1 MTDWIDA
8 QFRDYVVPEVFGR
21 ATRSDRPVWIAV
33 GGAPGSGKTAA
44 QLHVR
49 ALNPGVSL
57 VSIIGDDLRFHHP
70 DYERLL
76 ETDPLSMPAATA
88 GASAA
93 WVEASLEYAKQN
105 RYSVLVE
112 GTFRRPE
119 VTLGT
124 AAAFHEAGF
133 RTHLVALAVQPWES
147 RLSTLERFVT
157 DHVAGRAARWTPVE
171 AHDAGVAG
179 TPKTLA
185 AAAASADVDQITVVN
200 RAGVV
205 LFDATRPAAL
215 TGAVGA
221 LLDAHDQPPTRD
233 ELRSWSTRLAD
244 NSAYLDQNLPSTPET
259 RALLEAL
266 GRDERTLQAAV
277 SHPTRASEALN
288 SRASRSTH
296 LRPRTRHEPRPS
308 PGHER

>member
-1 MTDWIDA
+1 VTDWIDA
-8 QFRDYVVPEVFGR
+8 RFRDYVVPGMFGS
-21 ATRSDRPVWIAV
+21 ATRNDQPVWIAI
-33 GGAPGSGKTAA
+33 GGQPGAGKTAA

-57 VSIIGDDLRFHHP
+57 VPIVGDDLRRHHP
-70 DYERLL
+70 DYDRLL
-76 ETDPLSMPAATA
+76 ETDPLSMPTATA

-133 RTHLVALAVQPWES
+133 RTHVIALAVPAWES
-147 RLSTLERFVT
+147 RLSTLERFVA

-171 AHDAGVAG
+171 AHDAGVVG
-179 TPKTLA
+179 TPKTLV

-221 LLDAHDQPPTRD
+221 LRDAHHQPPTRD

-244 NSAYLDQNLPSTPET
+244 NSAYLDQNLPRTPET
-259 RALLEAL
+259 RALLDSL
-266 GRDERTLQAAV
+266 GRDEKALLAAV
-277 SHPTRASEALN
+277 SHPTRAREALN